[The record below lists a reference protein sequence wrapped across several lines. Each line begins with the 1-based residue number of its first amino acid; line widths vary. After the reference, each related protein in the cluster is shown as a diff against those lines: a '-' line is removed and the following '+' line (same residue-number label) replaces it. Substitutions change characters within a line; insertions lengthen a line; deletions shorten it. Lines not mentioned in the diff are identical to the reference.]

1 MPLLNRSLRVASRIA
16 QRSTRTSAPIRTKT
30 SLIPP
35 NVSSLKELGKLQSAY
50 PQAHP
55 DIFKK
60 MKYFYQHIPKGN
72 RQQTASTTFWGR
84 YYERYIAKDSFVPVL
99 HFLGI
104 MIPTGYYISYFKGG
118 PFSPYSAVFLDIFAS
133 YSTTT
138 PASSSIKYMHLSVEQ
153 AWHAS
158 KSDNLVFR
166 MEGYS

>member
-1 MPLLNRSLRVASRIA
+1 MSFLGRSLRVSAGVSGSVRTAASR
-16 QRSTRTSAPIRTKT
+16 RTKT

-35 NVSSLKELGKLQSAY
+35 NVASLKELGKLQSSY

-99 HFLGI
+99 HFLGV
-104 MIPTGYYISYFKGG
+104 MIPVGYYISYFKGG
-118 PFSPYSAVFLDIFAS
+118 HYHPRFEF
-133 YSTTT
+133 
-138 PASSSIKYMHLSVEQ
+138 H
-153 AWHAS
+153 
-158 KSDNLVFR
+158 
-166 MEGYS
+166 

>member
-1 MPLLNRSLRVASRIA
+1 MSFLGRSLRVSAGVSGSVRTAASR
-16 QRSTRTSAPIRTKT
+16 RTKT

-35 NVSSLKELGKLQSAY
+35 NVASLKELGKLQSSY

-99 HFLGI
+99 HFLGV
-104 MIPTGYYISYFKGG
+104 MIPVGYYVSYFKGG
-118 PFSPYSAVFLDIFAS
+118 V
-133 YSTTT
+133 
-138 PASSSIKYMHLSVEQ
+138 SIYANCLNF
-153 AWHAS
+153 
-158 KSDNLVFR
+158 KSR
-166 MEGYS
+166 

>member
-1 MPLLNRSLRVASRIA
+1 MPLMNRSLRVA
-16 QRSTRTSAPIRTKT
+16 TRAAAIRRATAVPVRTKT

-35 NVSSLKELGKLQSAY
+35 NVASLKEIGRLQSAY

-72 RQQTASTTFWGR
+72 RQTTKANTFWGR
-84 YYERYIAKDSFVPVL
+84 YYEKYIAQDSFVPVL

-118 PFSPYSAVFLDIFAS
+118 VCHQ
-133 YSTTT
+133 
-138 PASSSIKYMHLSVEQ
+138 M
-153 AWHAS
+153 
-158 KSDNLVFR
+158 LVK
-166 MEGYS
+166 